1 MAIERKLGLV
11 SPVLFTSNGT
21 AGGLVTVPDTKGFV
35 VKAQVVLT
43 ANTLPNLQL
52 EIKRVLSSTQ
62 FLVGEKG
69 KIEQRANI
77 QAYTTAL
84 NSSIYQP
91 EQDRPGIMQ
100 EQHERAVYAEEPIM
114 AKRSIL
120 VDEYGRY
127 YNSQNPIPVDA
138 TFNIDEVTVD
148 VKLEAMTGNQPD
160 NVLLVGTE
168 NGLKTG
174 NKYAFVNNIKNQIL
188 ASHDRKQK
196 FVYADFGT
204 KNQRIIQIDYTSDTF
219 PSVTASKV
227 IPYTLV
233 GNRYKR
239 EEINWIVSTI

>member
-35 VKAQVVLT
+35 VKAQVILT
-43 ANTLPNLQL
+43 ADTLPTIQL

-91 EQDRPGIMQ
+91 EQDRPGIIL

-114 AKRSIL
+114 AKRNIL
-120 VDEYGRY
+120 VDEYGNYFSRE
-127 YNSQNPIPVDA
+127 NRLPVDIGA
-138 TFNIDEVTVD
+138 DINVENLNLSVDTDGFDTLDPDSMQITGSIDGSKT
-148 VKLEAMTGNQPD
+148 
-160 NVLLVGTE
+160 
-168 NGLKTG
+168 GLKYG
-174 NKYAFVNNIKNQIL
+174 FVNNLRSQIL
-188 ASHDRKQK
+188 ATHDREQEL
-196 FVYADFGT
+196 VYEDFGN
-204 KNQRIIQIDYTSDTF
+204 KNQRITEIKYSSPTF
-219 PSVTASKV
+219 PGRIATKIIS
-227 IPYTLV
+227 YTLV
-233 GNRYKR
+233 GNKYRR
-239 EEINWIVSTI
+239 DSINWVVS

>member
-43 ANTLPNLQL
+43 ANTLPTLQL

-77 QAYTTAL
+77 LAYTTAL

-114 AKRSIL
+114 AKRNIL

-127 YNSQNPIPVDA
+127 YNSQNPIPVNA
-138 TFNIDEVTVD
+138 TLNVENVTVD
-148 VKLEAMTGNQPD
+148 VKLEAMTGSQPD

-168 NGLKTG
+168 NGQKTG
-174 NKYAFVNNIKNQIL
+174 AKYAFINNVKNQIL

-196 FVYADFGT
+196 FFYEDFGN
-204 KNQRIIQIDYTSDTF
+204 KNQRITQIDYTSDTF
-219 PSVTASKV
+219 LGVTASKV
-227 IPYTLV
+227 ITYVLV

-239 EEINWIVSTI
+239 ENIDWVINTI